1 MIEIQSDET
10 TMGSSV
16 LRRLCSDDS
25 DEFNFCS
32 ESKQLFTL
40 GKYNENKSSR
50 PADHLAS
57 SCAMIYASVA
67 VEFRVGSIKSDEKHS
82 LFRVTSSNS
91 DPEYLKTSRKGDAT
105 LSLPVKQSIG
115 YLLSH
120 LHLIIEGIVL
130 LTPQRLCAEQSA
142 DPNKP
147 PPSS

>member
-1 MIEIQSDET
+1 MMIQMNLISLLDA
-10 TMGSSV
+10 V
-16 LRRLCSDDS
+16 RANN
-25 DEFNFCS
+25 NFS
-32 ESKQLFTL
+32 LFL

-50 PADHLAS
+50 PADHFAS

-82 LFRVTSSNS
+82 LFRVTSSNC
-91 DPEYLKTSRKGDAT
+91 DPELSEDVSKGGCNP
-105 LSLPVKQSIG
+105 SLPVKQSIG

-120 LHLIIEGIVL
+120 LHPIIEGIIL
-130 LTPQRLCAEQSA
+130 LTPQRLCA